1 MKHKHNICLTMTEDF
16 HANLREELE
25 KFNLATNLQLDFA
38 KFVRYLIKMGLV
50 EHTKKSS
57 Q

>member
-1 MKHKHNICLTMTEDF
+1 MKHNICLAMTEDF
-16 HANLREELE
+16 HANLLEELE

-38 KFVRYLIKMGLV
+38 KFVRYLIKMGLA
-50 EHTKKSS
+50 ELTKKSS